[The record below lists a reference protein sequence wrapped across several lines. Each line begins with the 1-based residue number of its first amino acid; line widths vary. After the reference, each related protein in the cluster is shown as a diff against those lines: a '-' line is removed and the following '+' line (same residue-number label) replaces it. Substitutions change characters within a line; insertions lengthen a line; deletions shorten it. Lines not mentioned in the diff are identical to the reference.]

1 MPDPAE
7 LFASILFGLIGTAV
21 FMYGK
26 KIASGRHLL
35 IGIGLIGFPYFV
47 SAVWLTYAIGIALC
61 AALYIW
67 RD

>member
-1 MPDPAE
+1 MPSPAE

-26 KIASGRHLL
+26 RRASGLHIL
-35 IGIGLIGFPYFV
+35 IGVCLMGFPYFV
-47 SAVWLTYAIGIALC
+47 SNPWLIYAIGIALC
-61 AALYIW
+61 AALYVW